1 MSQSLV
7 KINVHIVFSTKYR
20 KPIIREEVREKLQAY
35 MVGTAADLG
44 SYVYEL
50 YANPEHVHILC
61 TLPKTMDVADLV
73 SKIKSSSSKWMK
85 PEGIPDFR
93 WVRGYFACS
102 VSESVLPVVVKYIL
116 NQPEHH
122 QKAEFQDEYRGFLD
136 ENGMEYDEAYVWD

>member
-44 SYVYEL
+44 SYVYEI

-61 TLPKTMDVADLV
+61 TLPKTMDIADLV
-73 SKIKSSSSKWMK
+73 SKVKSSSSKWIK

-93 WVRGYFACS
+93 WARGYFACS
-102 VSESVLPVVVKYIL
+102 VSESVVPVVERYIL
-116 NQPEHH
+116 SQPEHH
-122 QKAEFQDEYRGFLD
+122 QKADFQDEYRGFLD
-136 ENGMEYDEAYVWD
+136 ENGMEYDEEYVWD